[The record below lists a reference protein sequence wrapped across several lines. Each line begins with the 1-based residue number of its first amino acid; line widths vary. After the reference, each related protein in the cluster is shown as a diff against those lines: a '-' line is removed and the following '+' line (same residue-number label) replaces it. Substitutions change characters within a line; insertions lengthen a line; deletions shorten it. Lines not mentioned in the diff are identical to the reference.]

1 MSEITNLLMTIT
13 TYTWDN
19 GKKQMIKTR
28 FLENE
33 RRPDLDIIIDLSAN
47 KIIQQDCEMTLSP
60 ADNYT
65 FLDFMQNIRA
75 TDDLM
80 ESLLGNQY
88 YIETFLPYSLGVFVV
103 PNAPEISSY
112 LFIFSSLLIPYEN
125 LYAEIHTKPQ
135 YKDRLL
141 IAYDEHNN
149 SIVRQIKEFLRILLV
164 IPGLVITP
172 FLLVVVIIAW
182 NNISY
187 QQNGGH
193 NNLHHR

>member
-1 MSEITNLLMTIT
+1 MSGT
-13 TYTWDN
+13 TTTFTWDN
-19 GKKQMIKTR
+19 GKKQMVKTM
-28 FLENE
+28 FLDNE
-33 RRPDLDIIIDLSAN
+33 RRSDLDIIIDLSTN

-65 FLDFMQNIRA
+65 FLDFMRNIRA

-88 YIETFLPYSLGVFVV
+88 YTETFLSSSMGVFNV
-103 PNAPEISSY
+103 PNAPELSAY
-112 LFIFSSLLIPYEN
+112 FFVFSSFLLPYEN
-125 LYAEIHTKPQ
+125 LYVEIHKKPE

-141 IAYDEHNN
+141 KAYDDHNN

-172 FLLVVVIIAW
+172 FLLVTALFAL
-182 NNISY
+182 NKMS
-187 QQNGGH
+187 
-193 NNLHHR
+193 

>member
-1 MSEITNLLMTIT
+1 MPEITDLPITTT

-19 GKKQMIKTR
+19 VKKQMMKTV
-28 FLENE
+28 FLDND

-47 KIIQQDCEMTLSP
+47 KIIQQEPPIATLSL

-75 TDDLM
+75 TDNLM

-88 YIETFLPYSLGVFVV
+88 YTETFLSSSMGVFNV
-103 PNAPEISSY
+103 PNAPELSAY
-112 LFIFSSLLIPYEN
+112 FFVFSSFLLPYEN

-141 IAYDEHNN
+141 KAYDEHNN
-149 SIVRQIKEFLRILLV
+149 SIVRQVKEILRILLV
-164 IPGLVITP
+164 IPGIFITP
-172 FLLVVVIIAW
+172 FLLATALFAL
-182 NNISY
+182 NKMS
-187 QQNGGH
+187 
-193 NNLHHR
+193 